1 MTIEQLSITFL
12 KSIVASA
19 LGLAVALFSGLLI
32 IAIIYQ
38 TSFERIIRKLIEL
51 QYGII
56 FSFTIMVVLVF
67 FEQVYKAKKKNEA
80 A

>member
-12 KSIVASA
+12 KSIIASA
-19 LGLAVALFSGLLI
+19 LGLAVALVFGLLI

-38 TSFERIIRKLIEL
+38 ISFDRIISKLIEL
-51 QYGII
+51 QYGIAFAFI
-56 FSFTIMVVLVF
+56 IMVVLVF
-67 FEQVYKAKKKNEA
+67 VEQVYKAKKKNEA